1 MKRASQEHAKRGSRR
16 THWLWTVWFASACT
30 LTPAPVADALTASG
44 DDACLAA
51 VAAFRAQPTDATL
64 ALAATR
70 LLFVTADEA
79 VQNAL
84 LEVARS
90 LSSPDVAAVLAA
102 DRVLPATVRQRVLS
116 LATTGAEI
124 AEAAVAALQ
133 RESDQVVPLASRVDA
148 QVLLA
153 LHLSFVAW
161 ANGPVASLMAGYAS
175 RIVAA
180 MEAALALDP
189 LSNHG
194 APLRLRG
201 RFLARAPWPVGD
213 LKEARELLT
222 RAVTHAPMPI
232 HHLFLG
238 DTLFALGEQPEAIQQ
253 WQSVLL
259 AKPDATTASVASM
272 HREMAQLRLRAAGL
286 STSK

>member
-1 MKRASQEHAKRGSRR
+1 M
-16 THWLWTVWFASACT
+16 WLVSACT
-30 LTPAPVADALTASG
+30 LTPAPVAEELTASG
-44 DDACLAA
+44 DQQCLAA

-64 ALAATR
+64 ALTATR

-102 DRVLPATVRQRVLS
+102 DRLLPAKVRERVVS

-124 AEAAVAALQ
+124 AEAAVAALA
-133 RESDQVVPLASRVDA
+133 RESNQPVLAARVDA
-148 QVLLA
+148 QVYLA

-161 ANGPVASLMAGYAS
+161 ANGPVASLMAGYAT

-189 LSNHG
+189 FSDHG

-213 LKEARELLT
+213 LKKARELLT
-222 RAVTHAPMPI
+222 RAVKHAPLPI

-238 DTLFALGEQPEAIQQ
+238 DALFALGEQPAAIQQ

-259 AKPDATTASVASM
+259 AKPDATTASVAMM
-272 HREMAQLRLRAAGL
+272 HREMAQLRLRAAGQL
-286 STSK
+286 PHK

>member
-1 MKRASQEHAKRGSRR
+1 MKRASQEHAKRGRR
-16 THWLWTVWFASACT
+16 RPHWLWTMWLVSACT
-30 LTPAPVADALTASG
+30 LTPAPVAEELTASG
-44 DDACLAA
+44 DQQCLAA

-64 ALAATR
+64 ALTATR

-102 DRVLPATVRQRVLS
+102 DRLLPAKVRERVVS

-124 AEAAVAALQ
+124 AEAAVAALA
-133 RESDQVVPLASRVDA
+133 RESDQAVLAARVDA
-148 QVLLA
+148 QVYLA

-161 ANGPVASLMAGYAS
+161 ANGPVASLMAGYAT

-189 LSNHG
+189 FSDHG

-213 LKEARELLT
+213 LKKARELLT
-222 RAVTHAPMPI
+222 RAVKHAPLPI

-238 DTLFALGEQPEAIQQ
+238 DALFALGEQPAAIQQ

-259 AKPDATTASVASM
+259 AKPDATTASVAMM
-272 HREMAQLRLRAAGL
+272 HREMAQLRLRAAGQL
-286 STSK
+286 PHK